1 MRTMIMI
8 LALLVAAASSAP
20 PAVVDVDVN
29 GLWTLSIETPR
40 GTRSFDAQFVQDGEE
55 LTVFPK
61 SDDRFTSEGHGTVKG
76 DAVTWTWEQESQRRG
91 KITITFTG
99 TVSGDTM
106 SGKAQMGGRGT
117 SDWSAVRK

>member
-20 PAVVDVDVN
+20 PAVVDIDVN

-76 DAVTWTWEQESQRRG
+76 DAVTWAWEQESQRRRYAAA
-91 KITITFTG
+91 TAPRRPRR
-99 TVSGDTM
+99 SH
-106 SGKAQMGGRGT
+106 
-117 SDWSAVRK
+117 